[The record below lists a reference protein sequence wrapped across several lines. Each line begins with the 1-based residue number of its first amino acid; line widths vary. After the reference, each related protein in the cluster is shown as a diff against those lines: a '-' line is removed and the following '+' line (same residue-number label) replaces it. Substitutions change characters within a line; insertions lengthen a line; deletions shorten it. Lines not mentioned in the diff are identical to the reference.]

1 MGVFLQWDMLTNINY
16 MEANTIIGKVATV
29 TILSKIEE
37 CSLFVFWTVFVFLSV
52 FR

>member
-1 MGVFLQWDMLTNINY
+1 MGVFLQWDMLTNIY
-16 MEANTIIGKVATV
+16 TEANSVIGEVATV

-37 CSLFVFWTVFVFLSV
+37 FSLLVFWTIFVFLSV